1 MALTML
7 SWYLLTINV
16 VTFAVYAVD
25 KARAIRGEWRVREST
40 LLALAAAG
48 GSVGALLAMVVCRHK
63 IRKARFAVGV
73 PAMLILQ
80 VALVLALL
88 ILGGQAS
95 DLDWLELPHEIGL
108 RLAQDLRA
116 MKLAESGL

>member
-95 DLDWLELPHEIGL
+95 NLDWLEFPHEIGL

>member
-40 LLALAAAG
+40 LLGLAAVG

-88 ILGGQAS
+88 DLGWSGQ
-95 DLDWLELPHEIGL
+95 
-108 RLAQDLRA
+108 
-116 MKLAESGL
+116 